1 LDAREAKVCRVT
13 PGRRAGIEG
22 NEDGGT
28 SFMRTTIHG
37 LIWRL
42 LGIAVIAACTV
53 TALHAQKVNTGRGG
67 LAIKG
72 YDPVAYFTDGRPVKG
87 DPQFTYTFE
96 GATYQFASA
105 ASRDRFAKEP
115 ARYVPQF
122 GGFCAWAVSRNYT
135 ADTDPMAWKVVNG
148 KLYLNYSTRV
158 QAKWE
163 EDVPGNI
170 QKGDGNWP
178 ALSRR

>member
-1 LDAREAKVCRVT
+1 
-13 PGRRAGIEG
+13 
-22 NEDGGT
+22 
-28 SFMRTTIHG
+28 MRTTEHTVHG
-37 LIWRL
+37 FIWRL
-42 LGIAVIAACTV
+42 LGIAAVVASVSFTV
-53 TALHAQKVNTGRGG
+53 TALHAQQKVNTGRGG

-87 DPQFTYTFE
+87 DPRFTSTFD
-96 GATYQFASA
+96 GATYQFASE
-105 ASRDRFAKEP
+105 ASRDQFAKEP

-135 ADTDPMAWKVVNG
+135 ADTDPLAWKVVNG

-170 QKGDGNWP
+170 QKADANWP
-178 ALSRR
+178 ALGRR

>member
-1 LDAREAKVCRVT
+1 
-13 PGRRAGIEG
+13 
-22 NEDGGT
+22 
-28 SFMRTTIHG
+28 MRTTIHG
-37 LIWRL
+37 FIWRL
-42 LGIAVIAACTV
+42 LGIAAIAAFTV

-87 DPQFTYTFE
+87 DPRFTLHVRRRDLSVRLGGVARSSSRKTRR
-96 GATYQFASA
+96 ATCRSSA
-105 ASRDRFAKEP
+105 
-115 ARYVPQF
+115 
-122 GGFCAWAVSRNYT
+122 GFCAWAVSRNYT
-135 ADTDPMAWKVVNG
+135 ADTDPLAWKIVDG

-170 QKGDGNWP
+170 QKGDANWP